1 MAFRTIIITTHSK
14 LEYSLN
20 YLIYR
25 TIEDTKRINLDEI
38 HTIIVES
45 TAVSITSAL
54 MVELI
59 NRKIKVLFCDEKKNP
74 SFELSP
80 YYGDSISTRRIQ
92 EQISW
97 NKETKDLIWQAI
109 VKEKIN
115 NQAKNI
121 IDNSDIY
128 SMMIEFKN
136 DVQVGDVT
144 NREGHSAK
152 IYFNNVF
159 GKSFT
164 RGDNSSINIF
174 LNYGYTVLLSQFNK
188 CITSKGY
195 LTQIGIHHKNDFNQF
210 NLSCDLI
217 EPFRA
222 IVDAKAKIVDDK
234 NFKDEMINLLN
245 IKVTINGEQQFLYN
259 AISIYCSSVFRALNN
274 NDLNEISFFTN
285 YEL

>member
-97 NKETKDLIWQAI
+97 TKETKDLIWQAI

-121 IDNSDIY
+121 IDISD
-128 SMMIEFKN
+128 
-136 DVQVGDVT
+136 
-144 NREGHSAK
+144 
-152 IYFNNVF
+152 
-159 GKSFT
+159 
-164 RGDNSSINIF
+164 
-174 LNYGYTVLLSQFNK
+174 L
-188 CITSKGY
+188 
-195 LTQIGIHHKNDFNQF
+195 
-210 NLSCDLI
+210 
-217 EPFRA
+217 
-222 IVDAKAKIVDDK
+222 
-234 NFKDEMINLLN
+234 
-245 IKVTINGEQQFLYN
+245 
-259 AISIYCSSVFRALNN
+259 
-274 NDLNEISFFTN
+274 
-285 YEL
+285 